1 MLQRTLG
8 LLRESIIG
16 EVIRETVQCSNTDD
30 THTNKKCI
38 LKVLLEKVLVFNM
51 TNY

>member
-8 LLRESIIG
+8 SLRESIIG
-16 EVIRETVQCSNTDD
+16 EVIIETVQCSNTDV

-38 LKVLLEKVLVFNM
+38 LVVLLGKV
-51 TNY
+51 